1 MDGATGVAAQTSSSG
16 ARGQMPLSPLQA
28 AESCHPHRDPGA
40 VKLSPLFTDK
50 RSQRSSGHSGWD
62 RSTGRWPPGP
72 WRPAVPSHARAGP
85 RTGSGLGAHVS
96 HLLLSAES
104 PGVPPTP
111 VCLLR
116 LRQRVSPA
124 QGHGPGTRLTSV
136 SLSGVGQQAALRTE
150 PVGPGRLVDFT
161 PRVDSSDA
169 TRHSCHG
176 GFRGAPEQGPPRS
189 RLRRCLTCDGS
200 VCQEG
205 AQAGT
210 WGGGGGERPPSAPAG
225 RRQPHAPMAGLTA
238 PQTSLR
244 PVFPVLRLRR
254 EPEHAA

>member
-16 ARGQMPLSPLQA
+16 ARGQTPLSPLQA

-62 RSTGRWPPGP
+62 RSTGRWPQGP
-72 WRPAVPSHARAGP
+72 WCPAVPSHARAGP

-104 PGVPPTP
+104 PGVPSPP

-136 SLSGVGQQAALRTE
+136 SLWGWT
-150 PVGPGRLVDFT
+150 T
-161 PRVDSSDA
+161 
-169 TRHSCHG
+169 
-176 GFRGAPEQGPPRS
+176 
-189 RLRRCLTCDGS
+189 GS
-200 VCQEG
+200 VENG
-205 AQAGT
+205 ACGART
-210 WGGGGGERPPSAPAG
+210 PGGL
-225 RRQPHAPMAGLTA
+225 HAESRFL
-238 PQTSLR
+238 
-244 PVFPVLRLRR
+244 
-254 EPEHAA
+254 

>member
-1 MDGATGVAAQTSSSG
+1 M
-16 ARGQMPLSPLQA
+16 
-28 AESCHPHRDPGA
+28 
-40 VKLSPLFTDK
+40 
-50 RSQRSSGHSGWD
+50 
-62 RSTGRWPPGP
+62 
-72 WRPAVPSHARAGP
+72 
-85 RTGSGLGAHVS
+85 
-96 HLLLSAES
+96 
-104 PGVPPTP
+104 
-111 VCLLR
+111 
-116 LRQRVSPA
+116 
-124 QGHGPGTRLTSV
+124 
-136 SLSGVGQQAALRTE
+136 
-150 PVGPGRLVDFT
+150 DFT
-161 PRVDSSDA
+161 LRVDSSDA

-176 GFRGAPEQGPPRS
+176 GFRGAPEQGLPRS